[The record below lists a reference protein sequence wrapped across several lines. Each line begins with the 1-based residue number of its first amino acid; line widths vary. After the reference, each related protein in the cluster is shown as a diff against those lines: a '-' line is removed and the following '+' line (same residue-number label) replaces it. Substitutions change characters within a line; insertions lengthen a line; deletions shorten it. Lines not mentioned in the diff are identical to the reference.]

1 MDEAMTSFCVFKRTA
16 LRAFLAFLLIALPL
30 PARIDVDFDPGAE
43 VSKYKSFAFIG
54 GVRNLTMLQMDPEL
68 LDNNLHRDITR
79 ELTKKGLREVQSN
92 QNPDVVVRYWV
103 NTSQQVNV
111 AAMGDWSP
119 YRPYIDSY
127 WTPMYDAV
135 SASSGKDSTTL
146 VLDLIDAHSKKL
158 AWRLY
163 LTRKLTNADKDWKK
177 ADEEIIKAFESY
189 PPSEK
194 ERETRRK
201 ERAEHPPSS

>member
-1 MDEAMTSFCVFKRTA
+1 MANFRNPKFTA
-16 LRAFLAFLLIALPL
+16 LRVFLAFLLVALPL
-30 PARIDVDFDPGAE
+30 LAKIDVDFDPGTD
-43 VSKYKSFAFIG
+43 VSKYKTFAFIG

-68 LDNNLHRDITR
+68 LDANLHRDMAR
-79 ELTKKGLREVQSN
+79 ELTKKGLREVQVN
-92 QNPDVVVRYWV
+92 QNSDLVVRYWV

-111 AAMGDWSP
+111 AVMGDWSP
-119 YRPYIDSY
+119 YRPYLDSY
-127 WTPMYDAV
+127 WASMYNAV
-135 SASSGKDSTTL
+135 AASSGKDGTTL
-146 VLDLIDAHSKKL
+146 VLDLIDTHTKKL

-177 ADEEIIKAFESY
+177 ADEEIMKAFESY

-194 ERETRRK
+194 EREARRK